1 MEIVKKTEGN
11 KATLEIRGWLD
22 TQTAP
27 QLQEALIALQASCL
41 TLQSLNIFLQQDCV
55 R

>member
-11 KATLEIRGWLD
+11 KATLEHLSYRRHFQNLR
-22 TQTAP
+22 
-27 QLQEALIALQASCL
+27 IALQASCL
-41 TLQSLNIFLQQDCV
+41 ILQSLNIFLQQDCV